1 MSSAAH
7 DFSPVVQT
15 IDIAAPPERVFQLF
29 VDPEQLVR
37 WWPDAARLEPRLG
50 GRIELEFE
58 GRGDVSGE
66 ITRFEPPYALG
77 FTWVRGVAP
86 DVTTHVEVTISE
98 DGSGG
103 ARVELVHTGWEAV
116 PAELLSDWRALH
128 GAGWE
133 FFLRCLAD
141 LAEGRPVD
149 KSWGG

>member
-15 IDIAAPPERVFQLF
+15 VDIAAPPERVFQLF

-37 WWPDAARLEPRLG
+37 WWPDAVRLEPRLG
-50 GRIELEFE
+50 GRIELEFT
-58 GRGDVSGE
+58 GRGEVSGE
-66 ITRFEPPYALG
+66 ITRFEPPHALG
-77 FTWVRGVAP
+77 FTWVRGVAS
-86 DVTTHVEVTISE
+86 DVTTHVEVTISD

-103 ARVELVHTGWEAV
+103 ARVELVHSGWEAV
-116 PAELLSDWRALH
+116 PTDLLGEWRALH
-128 GAGWE
+128 SAGWE